1 MMHLQAQVDPHRFDR
16 CNRIPMRI
24 RSLPFG
30 RSVKASGFDRPYLQS
45 GRNSFTVTPL
55 RGCFHAEREEED
67 PVTQEELYRVLD
79 LSVVIPAHNEAA
91 RILPHLRSI
100 QDFLS
105 RQDRTYEIIVVDDG
119 SHDDTI
125 AIVRGVAKTEPA
137 LRVIPLPTCMGKG
150 GAVRQGMLAARG
162 RLQLFTDADGATAI
176 TELDR
181 LEQAIRNGVDV
192 AIGSRSLASR
202 QREFCVNAR
211 WHRSILGGCFNALV
225 RLGGIQGI
233 SDTQCGFKLFERSVA
248 RDLFSV
254 STINGYGFDLE
265 LLFVAQQR
273 GYRVAEV
280 PVNWTDQPGS
290 KVRLVR
296 DSIAMLRE
304 FTTIHRNAARGYY
317 SPLAPPA
324 AGTPLP
330 VTSPILE

>member
-1 MMHLQAQVDPHRFDR
+1 M
-16 CNRIPMRI
+16 
-24 RSLPFG
+24 
-30 RSVKASGFDRPYLQS
+30 
-45 GRNSFTVTPL
+45 
-55 RGCFHAEREEED
+55 
-67 PVTQEELYRVLD
+67 TQEELYRVLD
-79 LSVVIPAHNEAA
+79 LSVIIPAHNEAT

-100 QDFLS
+100 HDSLS
-105 RQDRTYEIIVVDDG
+105 RQDRSYEIVVVDDG
-119 SHDDTI
+119 SQDDTI
-125 AIVRGVAKTEPA
+125 KVVRSFARTEPA

-176 TELDR
+176 TELAR
-181 LEQAIRNGVDV
+181 LEQAIRNGADI

-202 QREFCVNAR
+202 RQGFDVNAR
-211 WHRSILGGCFNALV
+211 WHRSMLGSCFNAMV

-233 SDTQCGFKLFERSVA
+233 GDTQCGFKLFERSVA

-273 GYRVAEV
+273 GYRIAEV

-290 KVRLVR
+290 KVRLIR

-304 FTTIHRNAARGYY
+304 FTIIHRNAVRGYY
-317 SPLAPPA
+317 SPLAGPDTVASLSAP
-324 AGTPLP
+324 
-330 VTSPILE
+330 SPIPE